1 MGTVANQGRSG
12 PLVPECGLLRQRQ
25 GFEATMRPG
34 VDIHPRVSSVGT
46 LGSADPRAVTV
57 SADAVHAA
65 ARREGRTKKP
75 GGRPLDASRVG
86 GAITRATKRCTGQ
99 NAGEQTSKGTAS
111 HLTLFRAAG
120 AATAA

>member
-1 MGTVANQGRSG
+1 MS
-12 PLVPECGLLRQRQ
+12 
-25 GFEATMRPG
+25 PG

-75 GGRPLDASRVG
+75 GGRPLHASRVG

-99 NAGEQTSKGTAS
+99 NAGENAGENDGENDGEQTSKGTAS